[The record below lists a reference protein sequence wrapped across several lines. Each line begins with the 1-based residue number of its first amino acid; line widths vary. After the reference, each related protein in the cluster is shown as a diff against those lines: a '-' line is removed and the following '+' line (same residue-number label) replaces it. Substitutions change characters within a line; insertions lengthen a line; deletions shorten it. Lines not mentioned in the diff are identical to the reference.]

1 MTSPTVLVVEDEK
14 LLRWS
19 LREALSDEG
28 YAVLEAADGREA
40 RQHLGEDGVDLVLLD
55 MRLPDADGLS
65 ILKDIKERDPDIVV
79 ILMTAYSS
87 IETAVQAIKA
97 GAFDYA
103 DKPFDMDR
111 MMVLVGKAL
120 ETTRLRRE
128 VRALRARESE
138 PYAFDAI
145 IGESPA
151 MVSIKR
157 LLRKVAASPAT
168 TVLLTGESG
177 TGKDLAAKVIH
188 YNSDRAGGP
197 FMNVTCSALT
207 ETLLESELFGH
218 EQGAFTD
225 AKKRKQGLFELAHQG
240 TVYLD
245 EVGEIPQ
252 SLQVKLL
259 RFLEER
265 SFRRVGGTRDLT
277 VDVRIVAATNRN
289 LDRAVQAGE
298 FREDLYYRL
307 SVMPVRMPP
316 MRERGEDVLLL
327 ARHYVDRFNREFRR
341 DVQQIDPEAAERLT
355 AQRWPGN
362 VRELKNAVERAML
375 LAEGQTL
382 SADDFQ
388 ILAPSMDT
396 DFRLPPAGIDFEQ
409 LEKQLVIQALQRSG
423 GNQTKAAKLLGMNR
437 DQIRYR
443 IEKFGL
449 TD

>member
-28 YAVLEAADGREA
+28 YDVLEAADGREA
-40 RQHLGEDGVDLVLLD
+40 RQHLSEGGVDLVLLD

-65 ILKDIKERDPDIVV
+65 ILKDIKEQDPDIVV

-103 DKPFDMDR
+103 DKPFDMDH

-265 SFRRVGGTRDLT
+265 SFRRVGGTSDLT

-289 LDRAVQAGE
+289 LDQAVEAGQ

-316 MRERGEDVLLL
+316 MRERGADVLLL
-327 ARHYVDRFNREFRR
+327 AQHYVDRFNREFRR
-341 DVQQIDPEAAERLT
+341 EVQRIEPEAAERLS

-382 SADDFQ
+382 SAEDFL
-388 ILAPSMDT
+388 ILAPSMDAG
-396 DFRLPPAGIDFEQ
+396 FRLPPAGIDFEE
-409 LEKQLVIQALQRSG
+409 LEKQLVVQALQRSG
-423 GNQTKAAKLLGMNR
+423 GNQTRAAKLLGMNR

-443 IEKFGL
+443 IEKFDL
-449 TD
+449 SS